1 MNKRAQ
7 DIAYFISFCVEQYKT
22 EKGLTGTET
31 LSVLNGYGVLEYLNE
46 HYEIL
51 HTQSRQWIMA
61 DIDEFIRLRKTLHF
75 MKEECLTSKL

>member
-1 MNKRAQ
+1 MNKRIL

-22 EKGLTGTET
+22 EKRLTGAEA
-31 LSVLNGYGVLEYLNE
+31 LSLLSSYGVLKYLNE

-61 DIDEFIRLRKTLHF
+61 DIDEFIQFRKT
-75 MKEECLTSKL
+75 KE

>member
-1 MNKRAQ
+1 MNKRIL

-22 EKGLTGTET
+22 EKRLTGAEA
-31 LSVLNGYGVLEYLNE
+31 LSLLSSYGVLKYLNE

-61 DIDEFIRLRKTLHF
+61 DIDEFIQLRKT
-75 MKEECLTSKL
+75 KE

>member
-1 MNKRAQ
+1 MDKRTL

-22 EKGLTGTET
+22 EKGLTGAET
-31 LSVLNGYGVLEYLNE
+31 LSLLNSYGVLEYLNE

-61 DIDEFIRLRKTLHF
+61 DIDEFIQLRKAQ
-75 MKEECLTSKL
+75 E